1 MSHSLAA
8 GDSQGAVVEGTRPV
22 AVDKAAEDSPAEQGS
37 LAAEGSLV
45 EGSLV
50 EGSLVEGSL
59 VEAGRQGQAVWGNR
73 HRAGGAVSLGRT
85 DSLELASRVDSLE
98 LASRMD
104 SLELARGGALRIER
118 KTK

>member
-8 GDSQGAVVEGTRPV
+8 GDSQGAAVEGTRPV

-37 LAAEGSLV
+37 LAEQGSPAEQ
-45 EGSLV
+45 
-50 EGSLVEGSL
+50 GSL

-73 HRAGGAVSLGRT
+73 HREGGAVSLGRT

>member
-8 GDSQGAVVEGTRPV
+8 GGSQGAAVEGTRPV

-37 LAAEGSLV
+37 L
-45 EGSLV
+45 
-50 EGSLVEGSL
+50 
-59 VEAGRQGQAVWGNR
+59 VEAGMLGQAVWGNR